1 MNKPTKEIPITD
13 PSWGQI
19 INNQIQEASPAEL
32 AFLALFG
39 SYGEKL
45 VATRLL
51 EAMAKDKP
59 AEPVVHT
66 FPKGRWAV

>member
-13 PSWGQI
+13 PSWPKT
-19 INNQIQEASPAEL
+19 IQNHISEASPPEL
-32 AFLALFG
+32 AFLVLFG

-51 EAMAKDKP
+51 EALAKDKP
-59 AEPVVHT
+59 AEPVIHA
-66 FPKGRWAV
+66 FPKGRWTV